1 MAKAL
6 EDTATNVEPSSR
18 VQPALQLLP
27 VFNETRDG
35 AVRMNWL

>member
-6 EDTATNVEPSSR
+6 EDTATSVELSSHI
-18 VQPALQLLP
+18 QPQLTLLP

-35 AVRMNWL
+35 VVRMNWL